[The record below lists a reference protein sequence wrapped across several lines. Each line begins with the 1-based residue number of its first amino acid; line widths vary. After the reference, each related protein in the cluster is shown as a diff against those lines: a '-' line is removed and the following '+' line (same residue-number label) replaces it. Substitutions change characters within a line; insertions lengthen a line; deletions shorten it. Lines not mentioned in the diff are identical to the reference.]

1 MSKHNGYAGKI
12 GNGGLTKVKAPFPA
26 GKGGGK
32 TVVQSGN
39 DLRQGGGK

>member
-12 GNGGLTKVKAPFPA
+12 GNAGPTQVKAPFPA

-32 TVVQSGN
+32 TVIQSGK